1 MVAYLYLTKQIGI
14 AVAFSVWAYIVA
26 KGVFARSS
34 LRLSFVEEMAL
45 LVPAGLA
52 VAIGLLFVLGL
63 AGVLTTPGI
72 LAVGGLALAF
82 AGWRLREHLASGL
95 SVSGLSRPVCAM
107 ACRETLAR
115 LVMALIAGAV
125 LIPFALKA
133 LTPPYFSDEVRYH
146 LPYALHFVEQGRIV
160 PDLYLRYPFH
170 TLNVNLLYTVALIF
184 GDDVTPHYI
193 HLLLGCLAG
202 LALYVLAAPKCG
214 RVIAFCAV
222 LLFFVTPTFRN
233 LAAVAYVDL
242 GLAAFVISTIA
253 CLDRARGRSALV
265 VCAGLAFGA
274 ALGTKYL
281 ALALFPLVVAWA
293 AYRTRDGLQV
303 ARFAAIALLTGSP
316 WYIYNFI
323 WTGNPVSPFAGEWFG
338 WWPWTAEDLAS
349 QTNELT
355 QLSESHSLSNLA
367 SLPYDLIFEPS
378 RFRVG
383 SVPALAFGLVALV
396 LLPWWSPKMRPYG
409 IFVLVVVTVWFFTS
423 SIFRY
428 LAAILPMWCFIS
440 VWSVER
446 MLLHIVSLVARG
458 RIIAPVGRRYV
469 SYAVAVIVLVF
480 VVHYFRVNWLD
491 AAAVTERVV
500 HRDRFLRKNV
510 PIYGVAEYLRRTG
523 VQDEVIFV
531 FPPGAL
537 FSYARKNRIVGD
549 YFGPMAYL
557 KKLFKNLPRSSTSS
571 FQDRFLEQLQGVSLL
586 VLSRD
591 FLRRYTKWR
600 YSLPSFLAVEYI
612 DGNAVVFRMKS
623 DTEPPDGDRQQGCM
637 DARHAYIWVEE
648 DDSVHIVPYLPSD
661 PAGLGGGFVRVVNH
675 SHEAGT
681 VALHRFD
688 DAGNLLGTS
697 IIALEAGEVV
707 SFKASDWAACDL
719 AKDVPG
725 RLGDDEARSGWL
737 SLATELDIEVASY
750 LRTRDTVATSLHE
763 VVRTTQDSDDRTIHH
778 VPFFNPGSERS
789 QASHLRL
796 INPGDRDVAV
806 AITGRDDAGGSAS
819 EEVRLLLPGGTA
831 CWLNASVLESGAADG
846 DGPGCH
852 IVSGRLGNGQG
863 RWRLSVAASGGDIQV
878 MNLMVNSTGHVT
890 NLSASGGVKSGT
902 YTLPYVLPVPD
913 STEEPHGFVRIIN
926 HSNAAG
932 TVEIHG
938 TDDTGASHGPVTLT
952 LDGQEAVHLGSGDL
966 EAGNASKGL
975 PEGLGDGDGSWRLR
989 LATELKIEAL
999 AYVRK
1004 QDEIVTSTH
1013 EVARAIQGE
1022 KGETVHY
1029 VPFFNP
1035 GRNKR
1040 RASWLRLSN
1049 SGRRNVE
1056 VTIEGYD
1063 DAGVAA
1069 PEVSLMLPAG
1079 QACALSASTLESGKP
1094 ESDSDTCTGEQFDF
1108 TGRFGVGTGKWSLFV
1123 IAEGG
1128 DIQVMSLLKSRT
1140 GYLTNLSVPNRMS
1153 TARSALRKLFNA
1165 LPNATLVQIENWGP
1179 RSSGIGES
1187 FNVQPNGNSALWFRV
1202 QQLERNTDYRIY
1214 VGSQSADTT
1223 ISVERNAM
1231 SAGLTPGQSR
1241 RIVSTEGK
1249 IPIHLVAPFRGK
1261 QLIGHFHV
1269 QPR

>member
-63 AGVLTTPGI
+63 AGVLTAPGI
-72 LAVGGLALAF
+72 LAVGGLALVF
-82 AGWRLREHLASGL
+82 AGWRLREHLASGPI
-95 SVSGLSRPVCAM
+95 SIGLSRPVHAM
-107 ACRETLAR
+107 ARRETLAR
-115 LVMALIAGAV
+115 LVMVLIAGAV
-125 LIPFALKA
+125 LIPVALNA
-133 LTPPYFSDEVRYH
+133 LSPPWRSDEVRYH

-338 WWPWTAEDLAS
+338 SWPWTAEDLAAQNRQLTEPSRS
-349 QTNELT
+349 Q
-355 QLSESHSLSNLA
+355 SLSNLM
-367 SLPYDLIFEPS
+367 SLPYDLVFES
-378 RFRVG
+378 GRFGV
-383 SVPALAFGLVALV
+383 SPVPAPLAFGLMALV

-409 IFVLVVVTVWFFTS
+409 IIVLTVVTVWFFTIS
-423 SIFRY
+423 RFRY
-428 LAAILPMWCFIS
+428 LAAILPVWCFIS

-446 MLLHIVSLVARG
+446 TLLHIVSLVARG

-469 SYAVAVIVLVF
+469 SYAVAVIVLVL

-531 FPPGAL
+531 HPSGAL

-549 YFGPMAYL
+549 YFGLM
-557 KKLFKNLPRSSTSS
+557 RSRTLLAGSLLCPESVLERL
-571 FQDRFLEQLQGVSLL
+571 QDVSLL

-591 FLRRYTKWR
+591 FLSRGQHFTSRLST
-600 YSLPSFLAVEYI
+600 EYA
-612 DGNAVVFRMKS
+612 DRHAVVFRVKS
-623 DTEPPDGDRQQGCM
+623 GAEPPWGGRQQGSR
-637 DARHAYIWVEE
+637 DTRPAHLSVE
-648 DDSVHIVPYLPSD
+648 DDYVRVIPYFPSD
-661 PAGLGGGFVRVVNH
+661 RDGLGDGFVRVVNH

-681 VALHRFD
+681 VALRRFD

-725 RLGDDEARSGWL
+725 RLGDDEARSGWF
-737 SLATELDIEVASY
+737 SLATELDIEVVSY
-750 LRTRDTVATSLHE
+750 LRNWDTVATSLHE

-796 INPGDRDVAV
+796 INPGDQDVAV

-819 EEVRLLLPGGTA
+819 EEVRLSLPGGTA

-863 RWRLSVAASGGDIQV
+863 RWRLSVTASGGDIQV
-878 MNLMVNSTGHVT
+878 MNLLVNSTGHVT

-902 YTLPYVLPVPD
+902 YTLPYVLPIPGF
-913 STEEPHGFVRIIN
+913 TEELFTEETHGLVRIIN

-989 LATELKIEAL
+989 LVTELKIEAL

-1202 QQLERNTDYRIY
+1202 QQLDRNTDYRIY
-1214 VGSQSADTT
+1214 VGSQPADTT

-1231 SAGLTPGQSR
+1231 SAGLTPRQSR
-1241 RIVSTEGK
+1241 RLVSTEGK

-1261 QLIGHFHV
+1261 QLIGHLHV
-1269 QPR
+1269 HPQ